1 MWIVIRDFC
10 DLQDE
15 NYLYRAGDEFPRRGR
30 AVDDIRIGELASGRN
45 RLGVALI
52 ENKPSTSAKGR
63 KKKNA
68 GKNPSDD

>member
-1 MWIVIRDFC
+1 MYVVICDFC

-15 NYLYRAGDEFPRRGR
+15 NYLYRAGDEFPRPSKQ
-30 AVDDIRIGELASGRN
+30 VDEMRIGELASGRN

-52 ENKPSTSAKGR
+52 ENRMPAKGR

-68 GKNPSDD
+68 GTNPSDD

>member
-1 MWIVIRDFC
+1 MWIVIHDFC

-15 NYLYRAGDEFPRRGR
+15 NYLYRAGDEFPRPGT
-30 AVDDIRIGELASGRN
+30 AVNDIRIGELASGRN

-52 ENKPSTSAKGR
+52 KEKPPAKGR

-68 GKNPSDD
+68 GTNPSDD